1 MRPLVTRQPFGIVEF
16 GFCQRARGIADAE
29 QSTSYKTDASR
40 HQKKSVLSA
49 EKPLGLVV
57 GRTEE
62 TDWAGSPVT
71 NRVHLYGAESGR
83 DRPTSNEPQLT
94 GQRRRM
100 QGFIFPKPILWA

>member
-1 MRPLVTRQPFGIVEF
+1 MQI
-16 GFCQRARGIADAE
+16 GIALNGAGI
-29 QSTSYKTDASR
+29 AS
-40 HQKKSVLSA
+40 
-49 EKPLGLVV
+49 EP
-57 GRTEE
+57 
-62 TDWAGSPVT
+62 PVT